1 VVRPPYQAAHR
12 LCAIAAQRWAEI
24 DAHAAQ
30 GGGLDPFSLR
40 PDRFFNYIYA
50 WAVDRVENREEW
62 DALLI
67 LPLTGS
73 KVVKPTAAALETE
86 GADFMNF
93 MGQMTG

>member
-1 VVRPPYQAAHR
+1 
-12 LCAIAAQRWAEI
+12 
-24 DAHAAQ
+24 
-30 GGGLDPFSLR
+30 
-40 PDRFFNYIYA
+40 
-50 WAVDRVENREEW
+50 VENREEW